1 MMLYICMSVAGS
13 IPVIVCFLLWIFQK
27 ETYNFR
33 LGKRLL
39 LMGMFFYLMPFQL
52 VKYLFPREVV
62 QRLGVPVNINVEQ
75 NLYKIVSV
83 QSSLVSGQSI
93 WIPKWL
99 SVLSITWLCCVIIFA
114 LYQIIR
120 YRLDI
125 RKLMSQSEIM
135 VIDFEGH
142 QETVLLNPRI
152 HSPYT
157 VGFLKQS
164 IIVPEKSLSNS
175 CFNMCFRHEDRHR
188 KNHDSFMKL
197 VCIFIICLHWTNPIA
212 ILLLFLYGVT
222 AEYICDA
229 YATEGSTFQEKKSY
243 MQLLISLSTED
254 EPFSMVWRNNLS
266 GSEKLMKRR
275 INYMMKKTGVMKKG
289 IAVLVSAV
297 TIFASACTILAYEP
311 FLSTDENATEVLSEG
326 EFGAFYNDSFS
337 DCSELED
344 VDGVFV
350 TEDGTEVVNNGVASD
365 ESTYAL
371 CIHSMTSGYY
381 RLHKSNSSGGCTIT
395 EYNAKK
401 CTKCGYLEIGTVNNV
416 LTYAVCPH

>member
-13 IPVIVCFLLWIFQK
+13 IPIIVCLLLWIFQK

-39 LMGMFFYLMPFQL
+39 LTGMIFYLMPFQL
-52 VKYLFPREVV
+52 IKYKLPDKMVERFD
-62 QRLGVPVNINVEQ
+62 VPIDINVEQ

-83 QSSLVSGQSI
+83 QSSSASGESI

-125 RKLMSQSEIM
+125 RKLMSQSEKV

-142 QETVLLNPRI
+142 QETVLVNPRI

-164 IIVPEKSLSNS
+164 IIVPEKSLSHS

-229 YATEGSTFQEKKSY
+229 YATENCTFQEKKSY

-311 FLSTDENATEVLSEG
+311 FLSTDENATEILSDVES
-326 EFGAFYNDSFS
+326 GAFYNDSFS
-337 DCSELED
+337 DCSGIDDCE
-344 VDGVFV
+344 GVFIY
-350 TEDGTEVVNNGVASD
+350 EDGTEVVDNGAASD

-371 CIHSMTSGYY
+371 CNHNMTTGYY
-381 RLHKSNSSGGCTIT
+381 RTHKSDGAGGCTVK

-401 CTKCGYLEIGTVNNV
+401 CTKCGYLEIGSLVSTHIY
-416 LTYAVCPH
+416 TVCPH